1 MVKEVGESRLF
12 GLSGIELGELFGI
25 GEILT
30 GAVRWGKVK
39 LFNWL
44 FGANWWS
51 ELFDI
56 IEDADTAKN
65 IGVSPSA
72 ITNVIA
78 RYLEKTCEISL
89 AVGEEIGSE
98 SIMEMLSEGLSSAME
113 TNFNASIQTILNV
126 KRGSLPPD
134 LSIALQIGQRLD
146 RVEPLYAMS
155 QLMPIGNLNYTI
167 LEALL
172 FGADQRY
179 INAIESALALYDQ
192 AMAEKS
198 AFIHT
203 HISVI
208 QNVINQLYTDIVTDF
223 LRFIE
228 AVNEMIVN
236 IVDEH
241 LSRLNQLEDNV
252 ESAKALYDANMLSD
266 EEYQTKIDE
275 CYYQLVGSEEVYD
288 KYISS
293 ITSLISDYIN
303 KLDSEKD
310 DYINL
315 IQLWLSSFEAIYNS
329 YINGF
334 VSVLQAINLNE
345 QLKNKALDLYNRLKA
360 LREYGYSYS

>member
-1 MVKEVGESRLF
+1 MGREAGISRLF
-12 GLSGIELGELFGI
+12 GLGGIELGELFGL
-25 GEILT
+25 GEIVT

-44 FGANWWS
+44 FGANWWA

-72 ITNVIA
+72 ITSIVA
-78 RYLEKTCEISL
+78 RYLEKTCEVSL

-179 INAIESALALYDQ
+179 INAIESALAVYDQ
-192 AMAEKS
+192 AIAEKNQALHS
-198 AFIHT
+198 
-203 HISVI
+203 HIAI
-208 QNVINQLYTDIVTDF
+208 IAQLLNQIFTDLVLDAS
-223 LRFIE
+223 RFIE
-228 AVNEMIVN
+228 ALNTIVTS
-236 IVDEH
+236 IADEH
-241 LSRLNQLEDNV
+241 LARLNQLEDNV
-252 ESAKALYDANMLSD
+252 ESAKALYDANMLSN

-275 CYYQLVGSEEVYD
+275 CYYQLVSSETVYD
-288 KYISS
+288 KYINDVMNV
-293 ITSLISDYIN
+293 ITDYVN
-303 KLDSEKD
+303 KLDSIKD
-310 DYINL
+310 DIVTL
-315 IQLWLSSFEAIYNS
+315 IQNWLYSLEAIYNA
-329 YINGF
+329 YINGVINAISS
-334 VSVLQAINLNE
+334 VSLDSE
-345 QLKNKALDLYNRLKA
+345 LKSKALDLYDRLKA
-360 LREYGYSYS
+360 IRAYGYSYS